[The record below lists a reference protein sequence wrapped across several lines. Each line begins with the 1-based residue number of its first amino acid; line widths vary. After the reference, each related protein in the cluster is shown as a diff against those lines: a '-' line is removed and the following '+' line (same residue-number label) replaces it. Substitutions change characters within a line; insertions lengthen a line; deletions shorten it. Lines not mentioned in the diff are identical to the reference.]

1 MIDRLC
7 IGTTGRSLLRNA
19 AGKLAVLVAGVT
31 LIAGAAGGEPRSI
44 TVASTTSTQ
53 NSGLFDYLL
62 PKFTVDTG
70 IEVRVVAV
78 GTGQAIRLAT
88 NGDADVLLVHHPASE
103 KKFVADGFGVARHP
117 VMHNDFV
124 LVGPADDPA
133 GVRGTT
139 DIAAALQ
146 SVADAE
152 QVFVSRGDD
161 SGTHK
166 KELELWAAAGVDPSP
181 ASGEWYRES
190 GSGMGA
196 TLNVASSMAG
206 YTLTDRASWVSFGN
220 KGELEI
226 LVEGDERLHN
236 PYAAIVVN
244 PERHPHV
251 RAREAQIF
259 VDWLTSARGQ
269 AAIDAFRIEGEQ
281 LFFPDV
287 ALTVGGAEED

>member
-1 MIDRLC
+1 MIDASFRVC
-7 IGTTGRSLLRNA
+7 TGMPQLRRA
-19 AGKLAVLVAGVT
+19 ARQLALFVAG
-31 LIAGAAGGEPRSI
+31 LALAAGAAHAETQGI

-62 PKFTVDTG
+62 PKFAADTG

-78 GTGQAIRLAT
+78 GTGQAIRIAT

-103 KKFVADGFGVARHP
+103 RKFVADGFGLARHP

-133 GVRGTT
+133 GIRGTG
-139 DIAAALQ
+139 DIAAALR
-146 SVADAE
+146 SIGE
-152 QVFVSRGDD
+152 RKQVFVSRGDD

-166 KELELWAAAGVDPSP
+166 KELELWGAAAFDPSP
-181 ASGEWYRES
+181 ASGAWYRES

-196 TLNVASSMAG
+196 TLNVASAMAG

-226 LVEGDERLHN
+226 LVEGDTRLHN

-244 PERHPHV
+244 PDRHPHV
-251 RAREAQIF
+251 HAGEAQAF
-259 VDWLTSARGQ
+259 VDWLISARGQ
-269 AAIDAFRIEGEQ
+269 AAIAAYRVDGQQ
-281 LFFPDV
+281 LCFPDV
-287 ALTVGGAEED
+287 VAAVED

>member
-1 MIDRLC
+1 MIDRPT
-7 IGTTGRSLLRNA
+7 IGSTGRLLA
-19 AGKLAVLVAGVT
+19 MLVAGIT
-31 LIAGAAGGEPRSI
+31 LLAGTASGEQPAI

-62 PKFTVDTG
+62 PKITADTG

-133 GVRGTT
+133 GVRGTM
-139 DIAAALQ
+139 DIAVALQ
-146 SVADAE
+146 GVADAE
-152 QVFVSRGDD
+152 HVFVSRGDD

-181 ASGEWYRES
+181 ASGAWYRES

-220 KGELEI
+220 KGELDI

-236 PYAAIVVN
+236 PYSAIVVN
-244 PERHPHV
+244 PARHPHV
-251 RAREAQIF
+251 HAREAQIF

-269 AAIDAFRIEGEQ
+269 AAIDAFRIDGEQ

>member
-1 MIDRLC
+1 MAMIDRPT
-7 IGTTGRSLLRNA
+7 IGSTGRLLA
-19 AGKLAVLVAGVT
+19 MLVAGIT
-31 LIAGAAGGEPRSI
+31 LLAGTASGEQPAI

-62 PKFTVDTG
+62 PKITADTG
-70 IEVRVVAV
+70 IEIRVVAV

-133 GVRGTT
+133 GVRGTM

-152 QVFVSRGDD
+152 HVFVSRGDD

-166 KELELWAAAGVDPSP
+166 KELDLWAAAGVDPSP
-181 ASGEWYRES
+181 ASGAWYRES

-226 LVEGDERLHN
+226 LVEGDERLNN
-236 PYAAIVVN
+236 PYSAIVVN

-269 AAIDAFRIEGEQ
+269 AAIDAFRIDGEQ

>member
-1 MIDRLC
+1 MIDRPT
-7 IGTTGRSLLRNA
+7 IGSTGRLLA
-19 AGKLAVLVAGVT
+19 MLVAGIT
-31 LIAGAAGGEPRSI
+31 LLAGTASGEQPAI

-62 PKFTVDTG
+62 PKITADTG

-133 GVRGTT
+133 GVRGTM
-139 DIAAALQ
+139 DIAVALQ
-146 SVADAE
+146 GVADAE
-152 QVFVSRGDD
+152 HVFVSRGDD

-181 ASGEWYRES
+181 ASGAWYRES

-220 KGELEI
+220 KGELDI

-236 PYAAIVVN
+236 PYSAIVVN
-244 PERHPHV
+244 PARHPHV

-269 AAIDAFRIEGEQ
+269 AAIDAFRIDGEQ